1 MGLVLRLLSARMR
14 EILRSG
20 QDLTP
25 WVATWIREVKDLE
38 EFKRLVQVEWV
49 TLESAESEGVVRV
62 EYPCDVHNRL
72 KELGE
77 LRD

>member
-1 MGLVLRLLSARMR
+1 MLRLLTDRMR

-20 QDLTP
+20 QDLAP
-25 WVATWIREVKDLE
+25 WVATWITEIKDLE
-38 EFKRLVQVEWV
+38 EFRRLVKVEWV

-62 EYPCDVHNRL
+62 EYPADVHNRL